1 MSEFNATE
9 FKKTMEAQQK
19 MIEEKKIY
27 LFRQFEKT
35 PDEAKKPIEAGR
47 LKGFTDINPMWRFK
61 RLTEVFGPVGIGWK
75 FVITD
80 KQIVP
85 GADGVVSAFVDI
97 LLFFKYDGEW
107 SEGIPGTGGSS
118 FVAKEK
124 NGLYTSDECFKMA
137 LSDAIG
143 TACKALGMSADIYFS
158 KDRSKYSSNEEDA
171 KMETVQDAAG
181 FVISFGK
188 YNGKTLGE
196 IWKTDGNYIDWL
208 WGNEKTDPIIKKAIT
223 ILSDAV
229 KNRVKPNG

>member
-1 MSEFNATE
+1 MEKME
-9 FKKTMEAQQK
+9 LFKK
-19 MIEEKKIY
+19 
-27 LFRQFEKT
+27 FENT

-97 LLFFKYDGEW
+97 LLFYKHEGEW

-158 KDRSKYSSNEEDA
+158 KDRSKYTTAQDDPDI
-171 KMETVQDAAG
+171 KMETVEDAAG
-181 FVISFGK
+181 YELTFGK
-188 YNGKTLGE
+188 YSGQTLGTLF
-196 IWKTDGNYIDWL
+196 KTDSGYLEWL
-208 WGNEKTDPIIKKAIT
+208 YKNEKTEPIIKKGIN
-223 ILSDAV
+223 ILLQAV
-229 KNRVKPNG
+229 RDSRCTN

>member
-1 MSEFNATE
+1 MDN
-9 FKKTMEAQQK
+9 ME
-19 MIEEKKIY
+19 
-27 LFRQFEKT
+27 LFRQFENT
-35 PDEAKKPIEAGR
+35 AEEAKKPIEAGR

-97 LLFFKYDGEW
+97 LLFYKHNGEW

-118 FVAKEK
+118 FVAKETK
-124 NGLYTSDECFKMA
+124 GLYTSDECFKMA

-158 KDRSKYSSNEEDA
+158 KDRSKYTTAQDAPEA
-171 KMETVQDAAG
+171 KMETFADAVG
-181 FVISFGK
+181 FVLGFGQYK
-188 YNGKTLGE
+188 GETLGDV
-196 IWKTDGNYIDWL
+196 WKKDFGYIKWL
-208 WGNEKTDPIIKKAIT
+208 NSGDKTDPIIKKAISIINEAT
-223 ILSDAV
+223 KASRGNA
-229 KNRVKPNG
+229 NA

>member
-1 MSEFNATE
+1 MDN
-9 FKKTMEAQQK
+9 ME
-19 MIEEKKIY
+19 

-35 PDEAKKPIEAGR
+35 ADEAKKTIEAGR

-97 LLFFKYDGEW
+97 LLYYKHGGEW
-107 SEGIPGTGGSS
+107 SDGIPGTGGSS

-124 NGLYTSDECFKMA
+124 SGLYTSDECFKMA

-158 KDRSKYSSNEEDA
+158 KDRSKYTTAQDA
-171 KMETVQDAAG
+171 PEVKMETVDDAANYKLT
-181 FVISFGK
+181 FGK
-188 YNGKTLGE
+188 HTGKSLGE
-196 IWKTDGNYIDWL
+196 LYKTERKYVEWL
-208 WGNEKTDPIIKKAIT
+208 YDNEKTDPIIKKGID
-223 ILSDAV
+223 ILLQAV
-229 KNRVKPNG
+229 RNSRCTN